1 MNIGRE
7 IRTVRILEEP
17 DAAPEPVEEPSWP
30 KEPNRE
36 PVPVPN

>member
-17 DAAPEPVEEPSWP
+17 EAAPEPVEEPSWP
-30 KEPNRE
+30 AKPRE
-36 PVPVPN
+36 APAPVPN

>member
-17 DAAPEPVEEPSWP
+17 EAAPEPVEEPSWP
-30 KEPNRE
+30 KEPDRA

>member
-17 DAAPEPVEEPSWP
+17 DAAPELVEEPSWP
-30 KEPNRE
+30 AEPRKEPA
-36 PVPVPN
+36 PVPS